1 MRLYELDLAIGQKV
15 TLKIVGLDYKA
26 HAFDAQLI
34 GYQKN
39 ESVAL
44 TLLSKPGQ
52 VLLHKGLKA
61 SVEGELGDGY
71 FSFDTEIDD
80 VMESPFLHVHLD
92 YPPGV
97 DYRQVRRDTRIPVD
111 TPVEV
116 SALTGLGMK
125 TSAINGYMLDVSRSG
140 ARLVLEKEL
149 TAMVTGLTIG
159 VKLSCEELERDL
171 TLSAQ
176 VRNRAK
182 RSDDHPDCNFAYG
195 VEFVELGD
203 VETLFLRYFCLH
215 EKSRGFVLPLTK

>member
-15 TLKIVGLDYKA
+15 TLKIIGLDYKA

-52 VLLHKGLKA
+52 VLLHKGQKA
-61 SVEGELGDGY
+61 SIEGELANGY
-71 FSFDTEIDD
+71 FSFEAEIDE
-80 VMESPFLHVHLD
+80 VLESPFLHVHLD
-92 YPPGV
+92 YPPAV
-97 DYRQVRRDTRIPVD
+97 EFKPLRQYTRIPVD

-125 TSAINGYMLDVSRSG
+125 TAAISGYMLDVSRGG

-149 TAMVTGLTIG
+149 TAMVTSITIG
-159 VKLSCEELERDL
+159 VMLSCEELERDL
-171 TLSAQ
+171 ELSAK
-176 VRNRAK
+176 VRNQSRV
-182 RSDDHPDCNFAYG
+182 SDDHPDCNFAYG
-195 VEFVELGD
+195 VEFIELGEM
-203 VETLFLRYFCLH
+203 ETLFLRYFCLH
-215 EKSRGFVLPLTK
+215 EKQRGFVLPLYR